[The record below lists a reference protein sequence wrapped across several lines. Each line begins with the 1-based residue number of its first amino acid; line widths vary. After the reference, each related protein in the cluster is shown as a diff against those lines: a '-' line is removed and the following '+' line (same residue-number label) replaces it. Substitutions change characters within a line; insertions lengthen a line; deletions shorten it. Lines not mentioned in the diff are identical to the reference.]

1 MNPPELPPELG
12 DLERQLVRRAP
23 VPAGLR
29 SRVLACVA
37 REVRRAAE
45 RRRLSRWAA
54 AVAAAALVGS
64 NFAASAA
71 VNVDWRRG
79 DAIDPTAH
87 EAMTR
92 RLGQLLPDLPESERQ
107 RQAALQLARERF

>member
-37 REVRRAAE
+37 REVRR
-45 RRRLSRWAA
+45 SRWAA